1 MTDPKFYTSRSA
13 AECYQDCPRYRYN
26 QYFLG
31 GKGLVGVQKS
41 VPLVTG
47 SAVHR
52 GIEHLMSRL
61 RIGEMPNV
69 DIAVQEAVSQYRN
82 DVEAVGFLDKTIKT
96 DRQQEFTYNE
106 QKALTEGLVRA
117 WAIAEMPRIVER
129 YKVIAVEREIE
140 PIEIAPGV
148 WFQSRVDAEMREL
161 VSGDY
166 FNYSIKTSKGWGER
180 EENSY
185 KSDLQGVTE
194 IWAVE
199 QDSLRADNL
208 IDEMVKK
215 LGELDGYSRYP
226 QANIEQI
233 MGYLLKKK
241 LGKKVS
247 GVRFCILIKGVRKK
261 PDYYGNDPDALY
273 ITYSP
278 LIRGYKL
285 ITPTEVRYSHS
296 WFYPNPENK
305 SGKSAIGKG
314 WEPFNVWE
322 SDISIKQWVEMLA
335 SGSVQP
341 ECGDIIKQ
349 QVITPVEYFRAE
361 GEIGEAIEEVKA
373 QEARIKGAVNLV
385 EIAIGQDD
393 QTEYSS
399 LLSRYFPH
407 VRKHCEFHFGGPCE
421 YKALCW
427 KPEVTQDPVGS
438 GLYQIRTPH
447 HEAER
452 GV

>member
-1 MTDPKFYTSRSA
+1 MTPFYTSRSA
-13 AECYQDCPRYRYN
+13 VECTQDCPRYRYN

-31 GKGLVGVQKS
+31 GKGLVSIQKS

-52 GIEHLMSRL
+52 GIEHLMCRL
-61 RIGEMPNV
+61 RIGEEPNV
-69 DIAVQEAVSQYRN
+69 DIAVQEAVTQYRN
-82 DVEAVGFLDKTIKT
+82 DVELAGFSDKLIKT
-96 DRQQEFTYNE
+96 DRQQEFTYHE
-106 QKALTEGLVRA
+106 QMALTEGLIRA
-117 WAIAEMPRIVER
+117 WAIGEMPRIVER
-129 YKVIAVEREIE
+129 YKVMAVEREIE
-140 PIEIAPGV
+140 PIEITPGI
-148 WFQSRVDAEMREL
+148 WFQSRVDAEMKEL

-166 FNYSIKTSKGWGER
+166 FNYSIKTARGWGER

-185 KSDLQGVTE
+185 KSDLQGITE

-208 IDEMVKK
+208 IDKMVGE
-215 LGELDGYSRYP
+215 LGELNNYHRYP

-233 MGYLLKKK
+233 MGYLNKKK

-261 PDYYGNDPDALY
+261 PDYFSNDPDALA

-296 WFYPNPENK
+296 WFYPNNENK

-335 SGSVQP
+335 SGEIQP

-361 GEIGEAIEEVKA
+361 GEIEEAIREVTE
-373 QEARIKGAVNLV
+373 QELKIKL
-385 EIAIGQDD
+385 AIEMLGSKEWP
-393 QTEYSS
+393 TEHVMASS
-399 LLSRYFPH
+399 FPH
-407 VRKHCEFHFGGPCE
+407 VRKHCMFHFGGVCE
-421 YKALCW
+421 YLSLCW
-427 KPEVTQDPVGS
+427 KPEVSQDPVGS

-452 GV
+452 NL